1 MLFFSSRLGCAASLA
16 ITIAATVLL
25 LILFG
30 GFGQL
35 W

>member
-16 ITIAATVLL
+16 ITIVATILL
-25 LILFG
+25 LHIFR
-30 GFGQL
+30 GFGRL